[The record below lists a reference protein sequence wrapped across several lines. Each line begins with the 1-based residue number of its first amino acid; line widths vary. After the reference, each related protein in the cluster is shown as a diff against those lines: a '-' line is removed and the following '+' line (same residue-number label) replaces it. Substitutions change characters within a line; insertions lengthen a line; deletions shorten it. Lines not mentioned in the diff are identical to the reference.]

1 MVVRSVPV
9 ERKRALGNPGK
20 RALPDSSRV
29 VALAPVVDVVPDSL
43 GVEGRRFWVS
53 AVEAGRPWLAESDQH
68 LLLLTAQAFDRRAFF
83 LSQLAEQGWSIV
95 TDKGYPYKNPLVQA
109 LADLEKQ
116 IGSWLSLLGLTPS
129 DRSKLGVAEV
139 KAQSKLEE
147 MQAAR
152 DKRARG

>member
-1 MVVRSVPV
+1 MVVRSIPT

-20 RALPDSSRV
+20 RPLPDKSAV
-29 VALAPVVDVVPDSL
+29 VSLSPVGDVVPDSL
-43 GVEGRRFWVS
+43 GIDGRRFWVAALES
-53 AVEAGRPWLAESDQH
+53 ARPWLAESDRH

-83 LSQLAEQGWSIV
+83 LAQLSEQGWAIV

-109 LADLEKQ
+109 LTDLEKQ
-116 IGSWLSLLGLTPS
+116 IGNWLSLLGLTPS

-139 KAQSKLEE
+139 KARSKIEE

-152 DKRARG
+152 DKRNR